1 MLTEQDREEEY
12 EVLRPEMSRRRKI
25 MVVALGVFI
34 VFALLAGLLSFWAY
48 RQLFPSSRPGPEIV
62 LDVPSGS
69 STSSIAD
76 LLEKKNVI
84 SNAFLF
90 KLYVKAK
97 SGGPFLAGTYRMP
110 LHDTASDVLRR
121 LKAGPLPPPTRRFT
135 VTPGLNLRQ
144 IPAQIV
150 TNIPTFSVD
159 KLNAVLAA
167 GQVRSQFQPPDKSI
181 EGFLFPD
188 TYEIGEGA
196 DETAAIQ
203 AMVTQFDKVATEL
216 GLPEAQALVGR
227 DPYEV
232 LIVAS
237 LVEEEAKVDVDR
249 PKIAQVIYNRL
260 RQGMPLGVDATL
272 CYVHEERPCVLHQS
286 DLTRRPLQLP
296 PQYRLAAHP
305 DRQRESQG
313 ARGRAASGERRRDLL
328 RARPQ
333 PARGPALLHRERERV
348 RGGQSAVQGRRPR
361 LRLGALVAVSGTT
374 RLAAVI
380 GAPIRHSLSPAI
392 FNAGFEAC
400 ELDWVYLAFEVPP
413 GHAGRRARRDAR
425 PRHRWAVGDDAAQGC
440 GRGARRSLLT

>member
-1 MLTEQDREEEY
+1 MLTEREREEEY
-12 EVLRPEMSRRRKI
+12 DVLRPEMSRGRKI
-25 MVVALGVFI
+25 AVVALGVFI

-62 LDVPSGS
+62 LDVPTGS

-90 KLYVKAK
+90 KLYLRMK

-203 AMVTQFDKVATEL
+203 AMVTQFDKVATEV
-216 GLPEAQALVGR
+216 GLADAQKLVGFT
-227 DPYEV
+227 PYEV
-232 LIVAS
+232 LVVAS
-237 LVEEEAKVDVDR
+237 LVEEEAKVDADR

-260 RQGMPLGVDATL
+260 RQGTPLGVDATL
-272 CYVHEERPCVLHQS
+272 CYLHEERPCVIRQS
-286 DLTRRPLQLP
+286 DLVRDDPYNSRTNVGLP
-296 PQYRLAAHP
+296 PTPISSVSRKALEAALHP
-305 DRQRESQG
+305 ATGDELYYVLDPNLPAGQHFFTASASEFEAAK
-313 ARGRAASGERRRDLL
+313 ARCRAAS
-328 RARPQ
+328 
-333 PARGPALLHRERERV
+333 
-348 RGGQSAVQGRRPR
+348 
-361 LRLGALVAVSGTT
+361 LG
-374 RLAAVI
+374 
-380 GAPIRHSLSPAI
+380 
-392 FNAGFEAC
+392 C
-400 ELDWVYLAFEVPP
+400 D
-413 GHAGRRARRDAR
+413 
-425 PRHRWAVGDDAAQGC
+425 
-440 GRGARRSLLT
+440 